1 MPAVFALA
9 VLIAG
14 IYGYVANIVTLINDA
29 NMSMGMVAARAIGIF
44 VAPLGA
50 IFGYI

>member
-1 MPAVFALA
+1 MPAVFAL
-9 VLIAG
+9 VVVIAG
-14 IYGYVANIVTLINDA
+14 FYGWVANIVTLINDA

-50 IFGYI
+50 VLGYI